1 MEDEMLDAITV
12 DMSLGQLQ
20 ELGIDREA
28 GHAPVHGVAKSQT
41 RLSNSNNY
49 FMYSHTDT
57 HIHTNVLF
65 IKQTIWC

>member
-57 HIHTNVLF
+57 HIHTYVLF
-65 IKQTIWC
+65 INQTIWC